1 MKKYNEVGMVL
12 IAIATISVAALGQ
25 TKQDNSKVNK
35 RDKMVSEKTA
45 DQQKGNA
52 RDIQLTTRIRR
63 EILKEKN
70 LSTYAR
76 NIKIITI
83 NGKVTL
89 KGPVRS
95 TTDENTI
102 LMHARAAAGTPN
114 VVNEI
119 AIVSE

>member
-12 IAIATISVAALGQ
+12 IAIATISLAALGQ

-95 TTDENTI
+95 ATDENTI
-102 LMHARAAAGTPN
+102 LIHARAAAGTPN